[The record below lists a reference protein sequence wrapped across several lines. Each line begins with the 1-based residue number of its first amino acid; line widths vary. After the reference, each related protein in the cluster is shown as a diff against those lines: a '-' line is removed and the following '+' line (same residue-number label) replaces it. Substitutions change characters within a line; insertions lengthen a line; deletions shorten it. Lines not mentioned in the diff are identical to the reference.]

1 MSFGFPGA
9 VLHKAESD
17 GGVECSNEVV
27 SLEFRSSA
35 KEEARMPVI
44 IHRTPTPPPARP
56 AKPRSQQFN
65 DAVRELAPI
74 IAEIR
79 KAGHHSIGDIAVCLE
94 KKA

>member
-1 MSFGFPGA
+1 
-9 VLHKAESD
+9 
-17 GGVECSNEVV
+17 
-27 SLEFRSSA
+27 
-35 KEEARMPVI
+35 MPVI